1 MWPRRPYAMAT
12 ARSAARS
19 DPGPRPAAVPRR
31 GPRGVAG
38 AQPARRASGIRW
50 DRVGRIALL
59 LVLVFVAFLYVG
71 PAKTYVATLKESS
84 QRTADVQRLAAENRR
99 LTARRAAL
107 RKPSVLEAEAR
118 RLGMVRPG
126 ERPYILDNLPRE
138 KPAPRR

>member
-19 DPGPRPAAVPRR
+19 DPGPRPAA
-31 GPRGVAG
+31 GPRAVAG

-59 LVLVFVAFLYVG
+59 LVLVFVAFLYIG
-71 PAKTYVATLKESS
+71 PARTYVATLKESS

-126 ERPYILDNLPRE
+126 ERPYILDNLPGE
-138 KPAPRR
+138 KPAGRR